1 MIENFVFFGLSALF
15 LVVSGIFLVKSLE
28 KIAKFLHVSEFVA
41 AFLIMAIATS
51 IPELFVGISS
61 AINGNPE
68 LSLGNILGANIIDIT
83 LLIGIFVIL
92 GKGIK
97 VSAKK
102 IEPGDYFMFFSVLLL
117 IVLYFLGN
125 SLSRIDGIILLSL
138 YLINTYRVIK
148 KSSRYSVKFNGTK
161 HTTKEKIIYS
171 MLFVISLIALFL
183 SSKFIV
189 KYSQLIAVDL
199 HIPLII
205 VGLFLIS
212 FATTLPELIFGVSAV
227 LMKHKDMSI
236 GDQVG
241 TIFFNT
247 ACILGIVS
255 IISPITIPLA
265 SFLIPALFLLV
276 SIGIFIWFVKTK
288 EKLSVIEGII
298 LILIY
303 VLFVFIQFF
312 IK

>member
-1 MIENFVFFGLSALF
+1 MIENFVFFAISALF
-15 LVVSGIFLVKSLE
+15 LVASGIFLVKSLE
-28 KIAKFLHVSEFVA
+28 KIAKFLHVSEFIA
-41 AFLIMAIATS
+41 AFLIMAVATS

-61 AINGNPE
+61 AISGNPE

-83 LLIGIFVIL
+83 LLIGIFVVL
-92 GKGIK
+92 ARGIK
-97 VSAKK
+97 ISSKK
-102 IEPGDYFMFFSVLLL
+102 IEPGTYFMFFSVLIL
-117 IVLYFLGN
+117 IVLYFIGN

-138 YLINTYRVIK
+138 YLINIYRVIK
-148 KSSRYSVKFNGTK
+148 KSEKYSAKFNGTK
-161 HTTKEKIIYS
+161 HTIKEKISYS
-171 MLFVISLIALFL
+171 LLFIISLIALFL

-199 HIPLII
+199 HIPLVI

-241 TIFFNT
+241 TVFFNT
-247 ACILGIVS
+247 AGILGIVS
-255 IISPITIPLA
+255 IICPISIPLN
-265 SFLIPALFLLV
+265 SFLIPAIFLLV
-276 SIGIFIWFVKTK
+276 SIGIFIWLAKTK
-288 EKLSVIEGII
+288 EKLSIIEGIS

-303 VLFVFIQFF
+303 LLFVIIQFF
-312 IK
+312 VK